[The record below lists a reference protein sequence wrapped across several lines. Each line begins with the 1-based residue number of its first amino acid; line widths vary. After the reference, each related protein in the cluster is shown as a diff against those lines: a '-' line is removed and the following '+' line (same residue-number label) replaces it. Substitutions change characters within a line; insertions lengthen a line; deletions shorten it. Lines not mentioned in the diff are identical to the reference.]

1 MKKLFS
7 PVKKRLVTKYLNAD
21 KGSSLPKSTDVNIL
35 LNRVRLDNKREKL
48 KKLIFSSL
56 ASAGI
61 IVFGLLVF

>member
-21 KGSSLPKSTDVNIL
+21 KERSLPKSTDVNIL

-48 KKLIFSSL
+48 KKLIFSAL

-61 IVFGLLVF
+61 IVFGILVF